1 MTPGSMRR
9 AEIAG
14 AGFAGLAAAL
24 ALQQRGWQVRVHER
38 APTLRSEGFGIAV
51 HENGIA
57 VLEALGVLG
66 AVLTGALRISR
77 METRDETG
85 RTTSVM
91 VPKSRTYR
99 ISRQHLVSVLA
110 DAVRKGGGK
119 VVTGSGAAGAT
130 PEGALLLEDG
140 TRLEADLVVGADGY
154 NSRVR
159 DSLGLLRRRA
169 RLGDGA
175 MRLVIPRLP
184 AEREADGPDSA
195 PAAENWSGRR
205 RVIVNACGPDEIYIA
220 MSCPADDEEGKRTPL
235 DLASWQRSFPYL
247 SDMLGRVAAGAD
259 WERVRWARF
268 EVISLHRWSRGRV
281 AVTGD
286 AAHAMPP
293 NLGQGGGCA
302 MMNAL
307 GLAVALDEHP
317 AVEEALAAWEAR
329 ERPLTDHT
337 QRWSRLYSATTFW
350 PDRLRAAALGLTV
363 RSRWLAGQVRR
374 TAAHV
379 PTGARAAP
387 SSIRVT
393 P

>member
-1 MTPGSMRR
+1 MTRR
-9 AEIAG
+9 ASIAG

-57 VLEALGVLG
+57 VLEARGVLD
-66 AVLTGALRISR
+66 AVLTRALRIRR

-85 RTTSVM
+85 RATAVM

-110 DAVRKGGGK
+110 DAVIRGGGE

-130 PEGALLLEDG
+130 ADGALLLDGG
-140 TRLEADLVVGADGY
+140 TREQADLVVGADGY

-159 DSLGLLRRRA
+159 DSLGLLRRRVK
-169 RLGDGA
+169 LGDGA

-184 AEREADGPDSA
+184 EEREADGPDSA

-205 RVIVNACGPDEIYIA
+205 RVIVNACGPDEVYLA
-220 MSCPADDEEGKRTPL
+220 LSCPANDEAGQRTPL
-235 DLASWQRSFPYL
+235 DVTSWKRAFPHL
-247 SDMLGRVAAGAD
+247 SGLLDRAAAGAD
-259 WERVRWARF
+259 WDRVRWSRF
-268 EVISLHRWSRGRV
+268 EVISLRRWSKGRV
-281 AVTGD
+281 AITGD

-307 GLAVALDEHP
+307 GLAVALDEH
-317 AVEEALAAWEAR
+317 AGVEGALAGGGAR
-329 ERPLTDHT
+329 DRPVTGPT

-350 PDRLRAAALGLTV
+350 PDRLRAVAFGLTG
-363 RSRWLAGQVRR
+363 RSAWLSEKVRR
-374 TAAHV
+374 TASHV
-379 PTGARAAP
+379 PTGARP
-387 SSIRVT
+387 LQHTVT